1 MIEPEKEKVRAK
13 ILKEI
18 EDFKVKL
25 KMYILYSIALVNNLK
40 LLTPKDYKN

>member
-18 EDFKVKL
+18 DEYKVKM
-25 KMYILYSIALVNNLK
+25 KM
-40 LLTPKDYKN
+40 

>member
-18 EDFKVKL
+18 EDYKVKL
-25 KMYILYSIALVNNLK
+25 KMY
-40 LLTPKDYKN
+40 DYY